1 MWGDGGGVW
10 KLGSDGSWLDG
21 SSDSA
26 SHLTWVE
33 RVYFG
38 FPGIQRLHCVDNSI
52 QA

>member
-1 MWGDGGGVW
+1 MPGGSEMGV
-10 KLGSDGSWLDG
+10 GEGGWL

-33 RVYFG
+33 RIYFR